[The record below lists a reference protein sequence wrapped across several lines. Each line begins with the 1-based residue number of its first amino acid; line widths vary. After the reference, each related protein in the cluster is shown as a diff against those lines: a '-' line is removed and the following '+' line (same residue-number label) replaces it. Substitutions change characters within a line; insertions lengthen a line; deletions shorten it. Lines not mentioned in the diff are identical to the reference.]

1 MSVDEV
7 RRCKHCRVEVR
18 LVNYAL
24 GPSWVH
30 VVPGG
35 SFGSGYR
42 SCRLTEAEPEETP
55 LERIVRVMRE
65 TASLPPLPE
74 RVRVAPDVLEQLKA
88 HAKRATSARPSW
100 SPPAVGVIFGIPIKV
115 DEDLTPGE
123 FRVDPKRARR

>member
-24 GPSWVH
+24 GPSWRH

-35 SFGSGYR
+35 SFGSEYLR
-42 SCRLTEAEPEETP
+42 CRLTEAEPEETP
-55 LERIVRVMRE
+55 LERIVRAALE
-65 TASLPPLPE
+65 AASLPPLPE

-88 HAKRATSARPSW
+88 HAERATSARPSW
-100 SPPAVGVIFGIPIKV
+100 SPPAIGALFGIPIKV
-115 DEDLTPGE
+115 DEDLAPGE
-123 FRVDPKRARR
+123 FRVDPEGASS